1 MNQSRCAPSLK
12 TQNGSQAKK
21 QEQGDWTYVQR
32 WEHAHQKE
40 GWSVCKTQGKQGHEK
55 MAAVPSLA
63 LFKQGHLVYWILSL
77 QHTG

>member
-1 MNQSRCAPSLK
+1 MPTRKRGGQSA
-12 TQNGSQAKK
+12 
-21 QEQGDWTYVQR
+21 
-32 WEHAHQKE
+32 
-40 GWSVCKTQGKQGHEK
+40 KTQGKQGHEK